1 MRDLMEIRSKPMAA
15 DIQFP
20 TPDSRLVPKTV
31 GDEMRKLSLS
41 DAIAKGEAVV
51 HHGMSS
57 HEKAS
62 PNTE

>member
-1 MRDLMEIRSKPMAA
+1 MILEAG
-15 DIQFP
+15 QP
-20 TPDSRLVPKTV
+20 TFVDFGNVPKTV